1 MKSKSSHIYV
11 TESTPQVIFIP
22 TRIIHNCSGGGD
34 FRQSS
39 PGDEILERDVAYTYM
54 ETTKL

>member
-22 TRIIHNCSGGGD
+22 TRVSHICNGGGD
-34 FRQSS
+34 FRQML
-39 PGDEILERDVAYTYM
+39 IR
-54 ETTKL
+54 